1 MRHRLNGQ
9 ITIIWYCQI
18 LKFQIPDFNGLNLV
32 SNEYETIWVHRN
44 RDLVKSDFSVNSKY
58 LLLGRNLKIW
68 SSKSRKIIKFCPLK
82 NFRLKVF
89 SPWIWWFFDF
99 LGSIYSGFDRVRNI
113 LSSQKN
119 QVLRDLFSH
128 QLKISHTRSKPNL
141 NRKSP
146 FLRTLIFGSLI

>member
-1 MRHRLNGQ
+1 M
-9 ITIIWYCQI
+9 
-18 LKFQIPDFNGLNLV
+18 DFYGLNLV

-82 NFRLKVF
+82 NFRPKVF

-99 LGSIYSGFDRVRNI
+99 LGSIYSGIDRVRNI

-141 NRKSP
+141 RGIIEKTDRP
-146 FLRTLIFGSLI
+146 AKKLRNIPSRPKFCADYESELRFFGWC